1 MRRKIFLVRET
12 LSGNW
17 RRLLHF
23 PVLPGAPQIE
33 WMPAKNGN
41 RKGGRGRSGREGG
54 KGQAKSCTTTVWTPP
69 HGCLVWGPAA
79 AGGQAA
85 AASPA
90 TTAGQPRSSWNTS
103 FPPKLRF
110 PLTAALVS
118 CLLQPDK
125 NNSWPTATIS
135 RVLIA
140 QLALPHLS
148 SD

>member
-1 MRRKIFLVRET
+1 MRLYQGTGDASCTFLSCRGLHR
-12 LSGNW
+12 LSGC
-17 RRLLHF
+17 RQRM
-23 PVLPGAPQIE
+23 GIE
-33 WMPAKNGN
+33 KA
-41 RKGGRGRSGREGG
+41 GRGRSGREGG

-135 RVLIA
+135 RVSIA
-140 QLALPHLS
+140 QLALPHKS